1 MKPSMNRI
9 AKFAI
14 TAFVSASLFPA
25 VAAAEGYLLDSS
37 GNIVKS
43 GTGLC
48 WHTSQWAPQHAV
60 EPCDPVAKP
69 VAVAPA
75 PKPKPVEAAPAVIP
89 PAVIAVAP
97 PAPKPIVQKISFSDD
112 AFFDFDKAELRPRG
126 KGKLDELAQ
135 QLDGATYDTILV
147 IGHTDRFGSSKYN
160 QKLSE
165 RRAQAVRDYL
175 VDKGIPA
182 SRIDAKGMG
191 ETQPVTK
198 PGECKGP
205 RSAKVIACLQPD
217 RRVDIEVS
225 GTKTISGSQ

>member
-9 AKFAI
+9 AKFAM
-14 TAFVSASLFPA
+14 TVFVAASLFPA
-25 VAAAEGYLLDSS
+25 VVTAEGYLLDSN

-48 WHTSQWAPQHAV
+48 WHTSQWTQQLAV

-69 VAVAPA
+69 AAVAPA
-75 PKPKPVEAAPAVIP
+75 PEPKPVETAVIP
-89 PAVIAVAP
+89 PAVVAVAP
-97 PAPKPIVQKISFSDD
+97 PAPKPVVQKITFSDD
-112 AFFDFDKAELRPRG
+112 AFFDFDKSELRPRG
-126 KGKLDELAQ
+126 KSLLDDLAQ

-182 SRIDAKGMG
+182 NRIEAKGMG

-198 PGECKGP
+198 PGECRGA

-225 GTKTISGSQ
+225 GTKTIRVSQ

>member
-14 TAFVSASLFPA
+14 TAFVAASLFPA
-25 VAAAEGYLLDSS
+25 VAAAEGYLLDSN

-48 WHTSQWAPQHAV
+48 WHTSQWTPQLAV
-60 EPCDPVAKP
+60 EPCDPVARP
-69 VAVAPA
+69 AAVAPA
-75 PKPKPVEAAPAVIP
+75 PEPKPVEAAVIP

-97 PAPKPIVQKISFSDD
+97 PAPEPVVQKISFSGD
-112 AFFDFDKAELRPRG
+112 AFFDFDKAELKPEG
-126 KGKLDELAQ
+126 KAKLDDLAQ

-165 RRAQAVRDYL
+165 RRAQAVKDYL
-175 VDKGIPA
+175 LGKGIPPN
-182 SRIDAKGMG
+182 RIEAKGMG

-198 PGECKGP
+198 PGECRGA
-205 RSAKVIACLQPD
+205 RSAKVTACLQPD

-225 GTKTISGSQ
+225 GTKTISGSR